1 MMTAGNNRE
10 EIERLLR
17 ESGDTEPET
26 DSRILTE
33 ELEGEALAEAVKRRA
48 SGEPLAYILGH
59 RHFYREDYK
68 VRQGVLIPRADSEL
82 LVEAALQYLGALD
95 LPAGDVH
102 DITPSSKSYDA
113 VRFADLC
120 TGTGCIGISLAN
132 ELGRHGMRVNGIL
145 TDISD
150 TALLTASENALD
162 CCSIPGT
169 IEVQRHNILEDELTG
184 TYDIIVSNPPYITD
198 LEMKELDREVSE
210 YEPHIALEGGAD
222 GLMFYESIFGKAY
235 KTLAEGGAVMVE
247 HGYLQGE
254 TVRELCAKAGFE
266 DIITLRDYGGNDRVT
281 AGFKHAG

>member
-1 MMTAGNNRE
+1 MTAGNRS
-10 EIERLLR
+10 EIEHILR
-17 ESGDTEPET
+17 EAGDCEPEL

-33 ELEGEALAEAVKRRA
+33 ELQGEALDEAVRRRA

-68 VRQGVLIPRADSEL
+68 VRPGVLIPRADSEL

-95 LPAGDVH
+95 LPAGDVLK
-102 DITPSSKSYDA
+102 ISRSTKTSGT
-113 VRFADLC
+113 VRMADLC

-132 ELGRHGMRVNGIL
+132 ELGRHGIRVIGIL

-169 IEVQRHNILEDELTG
+169 IEILRHNILEDELTG

-198 LEMKELDREVSE
+198 SEMKELDGEVSE
-210 YEPHIALEGGAD
+210 YEPALALEGGPD
-222 GLMFYESIFGKAY
+222 GLKFYESIFVKAY
-235 KTLAEGGAVMVE
+235 KALEDGGAVMTE

-254 TVRELCAKAGFE
+254 AVRDLCAKAGFE
-266 DIITLRDYGGNDRVT
+266 DIITLKDYGGNDRVT